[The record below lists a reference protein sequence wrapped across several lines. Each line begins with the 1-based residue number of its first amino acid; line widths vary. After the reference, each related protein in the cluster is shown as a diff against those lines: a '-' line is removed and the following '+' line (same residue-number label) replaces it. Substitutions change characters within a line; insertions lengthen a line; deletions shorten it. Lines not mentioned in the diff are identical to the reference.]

1 MDALTYPYTLQDL
14 LSLYEFEP
22 LLEPLH
28 REKHYNA
35 LIDWAEKEVLF
46 GNDSETLLII
56 ASFCLDAKLDYDEI
70 NGYLDRYLYENKIKR
85 PSADASAL
93 VWLKIQMWHLLNT
106 PNAKGI
112 EESLY
117 LFSQHFFNFGPR
129 FFSKTAHY
137 LNNLYYQLYD
147 SGWGDYPSRAE
158 SMDEQAIL
166 QFVQARIRPLYCK
179 LTHNEWLAL
188 LAR

>member
-1 MDALTYPYTLQDL
+1 MC
-14 LSLYEFEP
+14 LYEFEP

-35 LIDWAEKEVLF
+35 LINWVEKEVLF

-70 NGYLDRYLYENKIKR
+70 NGYLNRYLYENKIKR

-106 PNAKGI
+106 QTP
-112 EESLY
+112 
-117 LFSQHFFNFGPR
+117 
-129 FFSKTAHY
+129 
-137 LNNLYYQLYD
+137 
-147 SGWGDYPSRAE
+147 
-158 SMDEQAIL
+158 M
-166 QFVQARIRPLYCK
+166 V
-179 LTHNEWLAL
+179 
-188 LAR
+188 